1 MTHLVRFIVQVCG
14 ATVFLT
20 GGIALLGHA
29 LAWPLLY
36 APLPHAIE
44 MAPNT
49 ALAFLL
55 TGGALWLLGA
65 STPQPPPKL

>member
-1 MTHLVRFIVQVCG
+1 MMHWSHFVVQVCG
-14 ATVFLT
+14 ATVLLT
-20 GGIALLGHA
+20 GGMALLGHA

-36 APLPHAIE
+36 APLPHAIG

-65 STPQPPPKL
+65 SPPQPPPKL